1 VSLHAPS
8 SVSINGKI
16 DGDSLDLISA
26 AADFADKNAGNG
38 KTVNITNIALSGA
51 DLANYTFTNNSATTT
66 ANITPKSVT
75 LSGVTADNKVYDGN
89 TLAQLSGGTLSG
101 LVNGET
107 IALSSSTGT
116 FIDANAGHAKAVSL
130 AGMGLANGSG
140 LASNYTLA
148 APAALTADITPRALT
163 VSGTIAADRSYDG
176 TRNATLSGGTLN
188 GLIGQ
193 ETLGLTGQTGTFSD
207 KNAGTAK
214 AVAVSGSTL
223 VDGTGLASNY
233 TVANAT
239 GLTASITP
247 KALTVN
253 GMTAADKTF
262 DGSSLATLTGGA
274 LRGLVDGETLTFA
287 GQQGAFA
294 DANAG
299 TAKPVAVS
307 GLTLQDGT
315 GLASNYS
322 VTNPV
327 GITATITAAVVPP
340 TAPVTPIT
348 PVTPVNP
355 PVAPVTPPVTPPV
368 APVAT
373 TTQAVADAIATAVS
387 SAITVNTG
395 GTVQD
400 TTLANAN
407 ELLNAETQVAV
418 NTSPAGTPSQQ
429 NNVSNVPE
437 RLSGLNFGVQ
447 GDGLNWSQNTRV
459 DATRGGNDP
468 RN

>member
-1 VSLHAPS
+1 
-8 SVSINGKI
+8 
-16 DGDSLDLISA
+16 
-26 AADFADKNAGNG
+26 
-38 KTVNITNIALSGA
+38 
-51 DLANYTFTNNSATTT
+51 NYTVSNATGVT
-66 ANITPKSVT
+66 ANITPK
-75 LSGVTADNKVYDGN
+75 
-89 TLAQLSGGTLSG
+89 
-101 LVNGET
+101 
-107 IALSSSTGT
+107 
-116 FIDANAGHAKAVSL
+116 
-130 AGMGLANGSG
+130 
-140 LASNYTLA
+140 
-148 APAALTADITPRALT
+148 ALT
-163 VSGTIAADRSYDG
+163 VSGVVAANKTYDG
-176 TRNATLSGGTLN
+176 NTVAALSGGTLN

-207 KNAGTAK
+207 KNAGAAK

-239 GLTASITP
+239 GLTANITP